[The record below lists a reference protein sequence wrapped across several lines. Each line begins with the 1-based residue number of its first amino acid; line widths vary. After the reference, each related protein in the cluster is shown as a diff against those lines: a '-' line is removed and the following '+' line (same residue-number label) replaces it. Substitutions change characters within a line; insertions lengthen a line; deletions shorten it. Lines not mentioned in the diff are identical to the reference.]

1 MPKSVWGQAIV
12 LCIKVRGGT
21 VWGDKRDQELVGTRV
36 PHQSGGTRLPKG
48 QGATRVPKHLV
59 DKRAQKLGG
68 DKDTQTVRGS
78 KGVPK
83 WEEGRVPKQINIY
96 MRAQE
101 LARTGCPN
109 S

>member
-1 MPKSVWGQAIV
+1 MPKSVWGEAIV

-68 DKDTQTVRGS
+68 TRT
-78 KGVPK
+78 
-83 WEEGRVPKQINIY
+83 PKQSGGARVSQSGR
-96 MRAQE
+96 RA
-101 LARTGCPN
+101 GCPN
-109 S
+109 K